1 MKTLIANT
9 LIELLELYSYKE
21 ISVRVI
27 CEIVPISRP
36 TFYNHFQNKDNVAM
50 WFVREDFM
58 KNCFPV
64 FQYHLKEK
72 GVETYFHYLKKHKNF
87 YLRLYEYDDGVF
99 LKQCLENAYLHA
111 FDYRDQFS
119 LSVDKK
125 KGTINPEIFTR
136 YSIGGIS
143 SIIIYWIEKKMEIPV
158 ETIAYEM
165 YLMMEQSMTYV
176 RDYYL

>member
-1 MKTLIANT
+1 M
-9 LIELLELYSYKE
+9 
-21 ISVRVI
+21 
-27 CEIVPISRP
+27 
-36 TFYNHFQNKDNVAM
+36 
-50 WFVREDFM
+50 
-58 KNCFPV
+58 
-64 FQYHLKEK
+64 
-72 GVETYFHYLKKHKNF
+72 
-87 YLRLYEYDDGVF
+87 
-99 LKQCLENAYLHA
+99 KQCFENAYLHA
-111 FDYRDQFS
+111 FEYRDQFS
-119 LSVDKK
+119 LRVDKK